1 VQESIN
7 RIQGCRI
14 EACLDV
20 SLGLVSSP
28 GGRRP
33 AVVTLHAEE
42 AGSVRGDTTMAS
54 IIATVGADNRNG
66 KFSPFWFYI
75 GQFDQFEQVLSPP
88 MHKMEGMLSK

>member
-1 VQESIN
+1 
-7 RIQGCRI
+7 
-14 EACLDV
+14 
-20 SLGLVSSP
+20 
-28 GGRRP
+28 
-33 AVVTLHAEE
+33 
-42 AGSVRGDTTMAS
+42 MAS